1 MRQEVTALNS
11 SIISRLNR
19 KYGYSL
25 KTDYYNV
32 IEIWHNWWQGF
43 YEPFHRVKFDDGKQI
58 RSRDM
63 YTMKMAKKICED
75 WASLLINDKT
85 IIKVTDEY
93 SYEWLQGDNQHGG
106 VLGANNFWEQANDLM
121 ERMMYSGTA
130 AVVIRM
136 NAAVNSKGG
145 IVTDSENRIRLIY
158 LSAEKIIPLSVDNGV
173 ITEAAFCSNVSIR
186 GKSKLYLEIHKLEN
200 SEYIIENHIFGTD
213 LTGRQIIREE
223 KLPDNIPPVV
233 HTGSDMPW
241 FCICKPAVVNSI
253 DGSNGLGC
261 AVFANAVDNLKGV
274 DIAYNNLN
282 SDFKLGQKKVFI
294 NNSLLETDSNGR
306 RTVPDD
312 VDQQLFVTLGVN
324 FNDDG
329 AKLIAEHNP
338 DLRVEDNTNGI
349 QAQLDYLSFKVGFG
363 TKHYQFN
370 SGSIV
375 TATQYTG
382 DKQDLIQNAHK
393 HFIKVEAFLQR
404 LTRTLLHIG
413 HEYIDQRVN
422 PDCGIE
428 IMFDQSPL
436 IDENAERIRDREDVS
451 AGLMMPWEYR
461 MKWYGEDENTAKNAL
476 DNIESDD
483 EILDFGDGE
492 G

>member
-1 MRQEVTALNS
+1 MRREVAALNN

-25 KTDYYNV
+25 KPDYYNI
-32 IEIWHNWWQGF
+32 IEIWRNWWQGF

-85 IIKVTDEY
+85 VIKVADEY
-93 SYEWLQGDNQHGG
+93 SSEWLQGENQHGG

-130 AVVIRM
+130 AVIIRM
-136 NAAVNSKGG
+136 SAAVNDAGKIITSA
-145 IVTDSENRIRLIY
+145 ENRIRLIY
-158 LSAEKIIPLSVDNGV
+158 IAADKMIPLSVDNGI

-186 GKSKLYLEIHKLEN
+186 GKSKLYLEIHRLEN
-200 SEYIIENHIFGTD
+200 GEYVIENHLFGVD
-213 LTGRQIIREE
+213 TGGNIVREE
-223 KLPDNIPPVV
+223 ELPENIPPVV
-233 HTGSDMPW
+233 HTGSDTPW
-241 FCICKPAVVNSI
+241 FSICKPAVVNSI
-253 DGSNGLGC
+253 PGSNGLGC
-261 AVFANAVDNLKGV
+261 AVFANAIDNLKGV

-282 SDFKLGQKKVFI
+282 SDFRLGQKKVFI
-294 NNSLLETDSNGR
+294 NNSLLETDSSGR
-306 RTVPDD
+306 RVVPDD

-329 AKLIAEHNP
+329 AKLVAEHNP

-404 LTRTLLHIG
+404 LTRTLLYIG
-413 HEYIDQRVN
+413 HEYIDPRIK

-436 IDENAERIRDREDVS
+436 IDENAERARDREDVS
-451 AGLMMPWEYR
+451 TGLMLPWEYR
-461 MKWYGEDENTAKNAL
+461 VKWYGEDENKAKSVL
-476 DNIESDD
+476 DGVETDD
-483 EILDFGDGE
+483 DILDFGDGE
-492 G
+492 E